1 MGTGYWLAVPCYHG
15 EIRKTIG
22 AFQLK
27 KCIISGYFYQI
38 SLLLITTNH
47 PNRQY
52 LIFYNLSIKIN
63 CEKKYVPKNTH
74 MTLSSAVAM
83 SNSTEFILLVAHNSD
98 SVCCPATAFF
108 FFFNP
113 CHDAT
118 PTSNFQPIR
127 LLDPGCWYKNI
138 EWQCRSR
145 SVQKPADLDLH
156 CLQRQGM
163 SGFSRTRV
171 TLLCPQLQRSWRGI
185 LLLGCSSVCPL
196 SRFLM
201 HSITLKPWMLLF
213 WNFIHGFLM
222 KK

>member
-15 EIRKTIG
+15 EIWKTIG

-27 KCIISGYFYQI
+27 KCIISDYFYQI

-108 FFFNP
+108 FFLTLVMMPHPLLIFSQSDTWSRLLIQKYWMAVQVQISSEASWSGSTLFAKAGYVWVQQDKGYFIMP
-113 CHDAT
+113 
-118 PTSNFQPIR
+118 PTSKKLEGHI
-127 LLDPGCWYKNI
+127 
-138 EWQCRSR
+138 
-145 SVQKPADLDLH
+145 A
-156 CLQRQGM
+156 
-163 SGFSRTRV
+163 SGLFVR
-171 TLLCPQLQRSWRGI
+171 P
-185 LLLGCSSVCPL
+185 SVC
-196 SRFLM
+196 
-201 HSITLKPWMLLF
+201 HAF
-213 WNFIHGFLM
+213 WCIA
-222 KK
+222 